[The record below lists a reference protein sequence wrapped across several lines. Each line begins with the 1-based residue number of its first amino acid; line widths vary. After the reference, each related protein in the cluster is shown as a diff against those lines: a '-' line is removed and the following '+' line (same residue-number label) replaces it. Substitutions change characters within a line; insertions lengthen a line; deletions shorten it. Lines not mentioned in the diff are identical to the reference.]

1 MLQAERHYIVY
12 AACNYGSTA
21 LVTRQGEVFMFGKDT
36 QHCDE
41 TGLVTGLRHEKVI
54 QVNPILFSTLLM

>member
-1 MLQAERHYIVY
+1 MQADKHHVVY

-21 LVTRQGEVFMFGKDT
+21 LVTRSGELLMFGKDT

-41 TGLVTGLRHEKVI
+41 SGLVVGLRHEKI
-54 QVNPILFSTLLM
+54 TQVSIPATI